1 MTYLTIN
8 RRAAL
13 MGGALAVAAPAVL
26 SSANP
31 AAAAGASDL
40 PMRAVQQFSLGDMR
54 LTVID
59 DMLFT
64 VPTAIFGANQPEGSV
79 DTLFAKYGLP
89 QEFANM
95 QGQVLLVETGDAKV
109 LIDTGQ
115 GDVTLPEADVDNGR
129 LFAGLKA
136 IGVSPDDITHV
147 FLTHGHFD
155 HIGGVSQN
163 GAACFPN
170 ASHYMNA
177 AELEFWTAAPTDEA
191 NFGNLMLSIANDKL
205 NPIKDKIKTVA
216 DGDEI
221 VPGIKVLDA
230 PGHTLGH
237 MAVQLTSGGE
247 SLLHLIDTS
256 VHYIVGTN
264 EPEWALG
271 IEHDPAQAVETR
283 RKLFTMAAE
292 QNLLVAGYH
301 FPFPGIGRMSVN
313 GDGFLYTPV
322 SVS

>member
-1 MTYLTIN
+1 MSYLTIN
-8 RRAAL
+8 RRSAL
-13 MGGALAVAAPAVL
+13 MGGALAMAAPAVL
-26 SSANP
+26 TSANKAS
-31 AAAAGASDL
+31 AASGSDL
-40 PMRAVQQFSLGDMR
+40 PLRAVQQFSLGDMR

-79 DTLFAKYGLP
+79 DQLLSKFGLAP
-89 QEFANM
+89 EFASM

-115 GDVTLPEADVDNGR
+115 GDITLPDADVDNGR

-136 IGVSPDDITHV
+136 VGVSPEDITHV
-147 FLTHGHFD
+147 FMSHGHFD
-155 HIGGVSQN
+155 HIGGVSKN
-163 GAACFPN
+163 GAPCFPN
-170 ASHYMNA
+170 AAHFMNG
-177 AELEFWTAAPTDEA
+177 AELEYWTATPPTEA
-191 NFGNLMLSIANDKL
+191 NFETLMISMANDKL
-205 NPIKDKIKTVA
+205 NPIKDKITTVS

-221 VPGIKVLDA
+221 VPGIKAIDA

-237 MAVQLTSGGE
+237 MAVQLTSGGT

-256 VHYIVGTN
+256 VHYLVGTN

-271 IEHDPAQAVETR
+271 IEHDPAQAVATR

-292 QNLLVAGYH
+292 QNMLVAGYH
-301 FPFPGIGRMSVN
+301 FPFPGVGRISVT
-313 GDGFLYTPV
+313 GDHFLYTPV
-322 SVS
+322 SIA